1 MQPQSVDRK
10 IINPNC
16 VVPSIAGRLGNNMF
30 MIAHAYARAL
40 DHNRQLIV
48 PRSQVGHMGDFL
60 DNIFRKLDVYI
71 DQPDHLKNTEAA
83 IYAGYFQSEKYF
95 KNHSEAVKQL
105 FSPTREFIEKAYATY
120 PFLKDEVVTAI
131 SVRRGDYLIYSD
143 YHPVVSKEY
152 LDAALKKIPNS
163 KHLIF
168 TDDVPWCKENLA
180 HINNVYFVEAA
191 VHEQMWLMSLCD
203 NFVISNSSFSWW
215 GAYMSRNPNKIVVAP
230 ETWYGP
236 RGPVEWKEIYCE
248 GWIVLPTYYANGF
261 IHPK

>member
-1 MQPQSVDRK
+1 MIFAYATAKKFGTSFRFENWESPSHHSQNVYTWLVERFMKLPNYIHSSVNYAYKYTEPGNKFTECLDMGK
-10 IINPNC
+10 EIPDL
-16 VVPSIAGRLGNNMF
+16 VEKEVLIAGF
-30 MIAHAYARAL
+30 
-40 DHNRQLIV
+40 
-48 PRSQVGHMGDFL
+48 
-60 DNIFRKLDVYI
+60 
-71 DQPDHLKNTEAA
+71 
-83 IYAGYFQSEKYF
+83 FQNENYF
-95 KNHSEAVKQL
+95 KKHSEAVKQL

-163 KHLIF
+163 RYHLIF

-236 RGPVEWKEIYCE
+236 RGPATWKEIYCE
-248 GWIVLPTYYANGF
+248 GWIVLPTYYADGF